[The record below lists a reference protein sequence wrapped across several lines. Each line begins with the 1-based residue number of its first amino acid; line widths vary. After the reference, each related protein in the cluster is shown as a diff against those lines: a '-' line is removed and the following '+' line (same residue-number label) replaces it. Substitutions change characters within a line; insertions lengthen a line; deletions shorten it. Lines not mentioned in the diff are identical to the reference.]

1 MTNYNERLDEI
12 FDLPNIIRMVKEKGS
27 DVSDIDKHIQLRV
40 VFYDGK
46 HQTYP
51 TTLSYDLSKQAIT
64 SLIKELVA
72 EAKPYRETI
81 IDKWNRD
88 RVDEVKATNAAMNAW
103 ADIYEQNL
111 LKAFEE
117 V

>member
-12 FDLPNIIRMVKEKGS
+12 LYDL
-27 DVSDIDKHIQLRV
+27 DLRV
-40 VFYDGK
+40 DSGQAYIFD
-46 HQTYP
+46 TAEAR
-51 TTLSYDLSKQAIT
+51 QAIA

-81 IDKWNRD
+81 IDKWNKD
-88 RVDEVKATNAAMNAW
+88 RADEVKATNAAMNTW

-111 LKAFEE
+111 LKVLGYEDE
-117 V
+117 K